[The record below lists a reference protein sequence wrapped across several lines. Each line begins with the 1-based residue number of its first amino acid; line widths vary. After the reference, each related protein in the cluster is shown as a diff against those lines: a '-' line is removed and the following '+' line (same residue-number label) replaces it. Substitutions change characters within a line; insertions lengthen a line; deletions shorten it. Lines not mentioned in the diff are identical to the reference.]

1 MCSTSSPLRYT
12 LDKKERLHLKRDVD
26 ALFASDQAF
35 IAYPLR
41 VIVDIRPIIEGEQ
54 AGCAILVVVAKK
66 YFKRANKRNR
76 VKRLIRECYR
86 LNKHP
91 LIHLAEEQGL
101 RVHIG
106 LLSVAREL
114 PSYHEVERGML
125 KARTRIE
132 MLLTDERKKDEEV

>member
-26 ALFASDQAF
+26 ALFASGQAF

-41 VIVDIRPIIEGEQ
+41 
-54 AGCAILVVVAKK
+54 VVVAKK

-91 LIHLAEEQGL
+91 LIHLAEERGV

-106 LLSVAREL
+106 LLSVAKEL

-125 KARTRIE
+125 KAQAHIE
-132 MLLTDERKKDEEV
+132 TLLTDEWKKDNEI

>member
-1 MCSTSSPLRYT
+1 M
-12 LDKKERLHLKRDVD
+12 
-26 ALFASDQAF
+26 
-35 IAYPLR
+35 
-41 VIVDIRPIIEGEQ
+41 
-54 AGCAILVVVAKK
+54 VVVAKK

-106 LLSVAREL
+106 LLSVAKEL
-114 PSYHEVERGML
+114 PSYQEVERGML
-125 KARTRIE
+125 KARARIE
-132 MLLTDERKKDEEV
+132 MLLTDEWKKDKEI